1 MCWRIRHPDAK
12 LGPPPTASNP
22 MSLFHKRHGP
32 TSEPAATGY
41 SIFDAQMRVRGDVET
56 DGTLRVDGRL
66 EGSIRGADVV
76 VVASGASIVGNVS
89 AREVIIGGTVTGN
102 VTAGE
107 RVELQAS
114 GAVAGDVE
122 AAAIMIQEGG
132 RVEGRMSI
140 HPVAANARQGT
151 GASPV
156 PPAPH
161 LRTAYGG
168 DAG

>member
-1 MCWRIRHPDAK
+1 
-12 LGPPPTASNP
+12 
-22 MSLFHKRHGP
+22 MSLFQKRHGP

-66 EGSIRGADVV
+66 EGNIRGADMV
-76 VVASGASIVGNVS
+76 VVATGASIVGDVS

-102 VTAGE
+102 VTAVQ

-140 HPVAANARQGT
+140 HPVAANGRQGAS
-151 GASPV
+151 ASPA
-156 PPAPH
+156 PAPH
-161 LRTAYGG
+161 LRTAYNG

>member
-1 MCWRIRHPDAK
+1 
-12 LGPPPTASNP
+12 
-22 MSLFHKRHGP
+22 MSLFQKRPGP
-32 TSEPAATGY
+32 ITEPASTGY

-66 EGSIRGADVV
+66 DGSVRGADVV
-76 VVASGASIVGNVS
+76 VVATGASIVGDVS

-102 VTAGE
+102 VTAIQ

-114 GAVAGDVE
+114 GAVSGDVE

-132 RVEGRMSI
+132 RVQGRVSI
-140 HPVAANARQGT
+140 HPV
-151 GASPV
+151 GASRGQGASTSPSS
-156 PPAPH
+156 APH